1 MSKTLKK
8 PIAIKTSQG
17 NKTLKLSHTAEKL
30 KKNSL
35 TPENIETKPMSK
47 SKRYNEEFIELL
59 DELAQLMIKK
69 GEPFRSRAYKKAE
82 EAIIKFP
89 DDINTIS
96 QLKDIPGI
104 GTTIL
109 TKLEEYIKTGKVS
122 VLERERNDPANILAG
137 IYGIGPKKA
146 KELVEAGITTIAQ
159 LENKPGI
166 DMLNDKQKL
175 GVKYYQDIQKR
186 IPREEIVEF
195 GELFKQ
201 LFDKV
206 APKNSDFEIVG
217 SFRRGAKTSGDI
229 DIIITNNDNNREAFD
244 KVLDLLIK
252 DKIITEVLSRGKTK
266 SLTLVQIKKDGPIRR
281 VDFLYTPPDEYA
293 FALFYF
299 TGSKL
304 FNTIVRQQAL
314 DLGYT
319 LNEHGFSN
327 MNKGVKGKKVDKYFP
342 TEASILNFLGFE
354 YVKPENRV
362 DGRQLKPF
370 KEPTPK
376 EESDEELLK
385 ALENLET
392 EVKEPLLF
400 GDQSKESVV
409 PVESEDDDEDISDE
423 ALLKALESSPKVKK
437 EMMKKNK
444 TLKKP
449 TELFPSAT
457 KMIENFKAKGISV
470 LKTMTEKQLTELIKL
485 ANTKYYC
492 DEDPVFT
499 DSEYDVIREYILEKY
514 PHNKEAKAG
523 HTQCV
528 IENSKTKV
536 KLPYE
541 LWSMDK
547 IKPTT
552 DAVTKWTK
560 KYKGPYV
567 ISAKL
572 DGISALYVNNKDGVK
587 MYTRGNG
594 IYGQDISHLIPYLVK
609 KDYKNIAIRGE
620 IIISKENFDEY
631 YKKDFANPRN
641 FVAGIVNKKKVDKD
655 ILKHLDFVA
664 YEVIS
669 PEMKPFQQ
677 MLDLGAKE
685 IKHVKFDVKKEISN
699 EILSEI
705 LLKWRDDYE
714 YEIDGIIVVND
725 EIYPRPKGNPEYA
738 FAFKMVISDQVAEVK
753 VVDIIWTP
761 SKDGYLV
768 PRVQIEPI
776 VLGGVKIEY
785 ATGFNAKFIEENNIG
800 VGAVISIIRSGDV
813 IPHILGTVVPASKPL
828 MPTEEYEWDS
838 THTNILVVDKDN
850 PIVKEKNILG
860 FFKNIEVD
868 GLGPGNIKKIIEAG
882 FDTVPK
888 ILAMTK
894 ADFLKVPGFKTKTTD
909 KLYDGIHSKLEKA
922 TLYELMTASNSFGRG
937 FGDKRFE
944 SILDMYPDILV
955 AKESDKEKIA
965 KLVKVEGVAKKTA
978 EKFVEHIPDFTKFM
992 KDAKLD
998 GKLSLTITKP
1008 SEIDKSHLL
1017 YGKKIVMT
1025 GFRDKDLIQ
1034 KLKDIGADN
1043 NASVSKNTFVVLVKK
1058 DKDEVTGKAEE
1069 ARKLDIPIMTRDE
1082 FINKYL

>member
-8 PIAIKTSQG
+8 PLVIKTNQG
-17 NKTLKLSHTAEKL
+17 NKTLKLSNSAEKL
-30 KKNSL
+30 KKKSL
-35 TPENIETKPMSK
+35 TPENIETKSMSK

-59 DELAQLMIKK
+59 GELAQLMIKK
-69 GEPFRSRAYKKAE
+69 GEPFRSRAYQKAE

-89 DDINTIS
+89 DDIYDIK
-96 QLKDIPGI
+96 QLKNIPGI

-146 KELVEAGITTIAQ
+146 KELVEAGIISIPQ
-159 LENKPGI
+159 LHDEPGI
-166 DMLNDKQKL
+166 DMLNEKQKL
-175 GVKYYQDIQKR
+175 GVKYYEDIKKR
-186 IPREEIVEF
+186 IPREEIIEF
-195 GELFKQ
+195 GKLFKQ

-229 DIIITNNDNNREAFD
+229 DIIITNKDNNRDAFD
-244 KVLDLLIK
+244 KVLDLLIR

-266 SLTLVQIKKDGPIRR
+266 SLTLVQIKKDAPIRR

-304 FNTIVRQQAL
+304 FNTIVRHKAL

-319 LNEHGFSN
+319 LNEHGLSQ
-327 MNKGVKGKKVDKYFP
+327 MHKGIKGKKVDKYFP
-342 TEASILNFLGFE
+342 TEESILNFLGFK
-354 YVKPENRV
+354 YVKPEDRV
-362 DGRQLKPF
+362 DGRQLQPF
-370 KEPTPK
+370 TESSK
-376 EESDEELLK
+376 EEEFSEEELLE
-385 ALENLET
+385 ALEKLEI
-392 EVKEPLLF
+392 E
-400 GDQSKESVV
+400 DQYKKSVV
-409 PVESEDDDEDISDE
+409 IEKDDTDSDDEYTEE
-423 ALLKALESSPKVKK
+423 ALLKALESPKK
-437 EMMKKNK
+437 EMIPKNK

-449 TELFPSAT
+449 TALFPGVT
-457 KMIENFKAKGISV
+457 KMIDEFKTKGISV
-470 LKTMTEKQLTELIKL
+470 LKTMTETQLTEIIKL

-499 DSEYDVIREYILEKY
+499 DSEYDIIREYILEKY
-514 PHNKEAKAG
+514 PDNKEAKAG
-523 HTQCV
+523 HTQCI

-547 IKPTT
+547 IKPST

-560 KYKGPYV
+560 QYKGPYV

-572 DGISALYVNNKDGVK
+572 DGISALYVNNKDGIK

-594 IYGQDISHLIPYLVK
+594 VYGQDISHLIPYLVK
-609 KDYKNIAIRGE
+609 KDYKDMAIRGE
-620 IIISKENFDEY
+620 IIISKDNFDKY

-685 IKHVKFDVKKEISN
+685 IKHVKFDVKEEISN
-699 EILSEI
+699 IILSEI

-725 EIYPRPKGNPEYA
+725 EIYPRPKGNPDYA

-800 VGAVISIIRSGDV
+800 VGAVISIVRSGDV
-813 IPHILGTVVPASKPL
+813 IPHILGTVVPSSKPL
-828 MPTEEYEWDS
+828 MPTQEYEWDS
-838 THTNILVVDKDN
+838 THTNILLVDKDD

-894 ADFLKVPGFKTKTTD
+894 SDFLKVPGFKTKTTD

-922 TLYELMTASNSFGRG
+922 TLYRLMTASNSFGRG

-944 SILDMYPDILV
+944 AILDMYPNILV
-955 AKESDKEKIA
+955 AKESDKDKIA

-978 EKFVEHIPDFTKFM
+978 EKFVQHIPDFIKFM
-992 KDAKLD
+992 KEAKLD
-998 GKLSLTITKP
+998 SKLTPTITEP
-1008 SEIDKSHLL
+1008 SEIDKSHPL
-1017 YGKKIVMT
+1017 YGKKVVMT

-1034 KLKDIGADN
+1034 KLKDIGAEN
-1043 NASVSKNTFVVLVKK
+1043 SASVSKNTFVVLVKR
-1058 DKDEVTGKAEE
+1058 DKDELTGKTEE
-1069 ARKLDIPIMTRDE
+1069 AKKLDIPIMTLDE
-1082 FINKYL
+1082 FVNKYFK

>member
-1 MSKTLKK
+1 MSNTLKK
-8 PIAIKTSQG
+8 PIVIKPNQG
-17 NKTLKLSHTAEKL
+17 NKTLKLSNSAEKL
-30 KKNSL
+30 KKKSL
-35 TPENIETKPMSK
+35 TPENIETKSMSK

-59 DELAQLMIKK
+59 GELAQLMIKK
-69 GEPFRSRAYKKAE
+69 GEPFRSRAYQKAE

-89 DDINTIS
+89 DDIYDIK
-96 QLKDIPGI
+96 QLKNIPGI

-146 KELVEAGITTIAQ
+146 NELVEAGIISIAQ
-159 LENKPGI
+159 LHDEPGI
-166 DMLNDKQKL
+166 DMLNEKQKL
-175 GVKYYQDIQKR
+175 GVKYYEDIQKR

-229 DIIITNNDNNREAFD
+229 DIIITNKNNNRDAFD
-244 KVLDLLIK
+244 KVLDVLIR

-304 FNTIVRQQAL
+304 FNTIVRQKAL

-319 LNEHGFSN
+319 LNEHGLSQ
-327 MNKGVKGKKVDKYFP
+327 MHKGIKGKKVDQYFP

-354 YVKPENRV
+354 YVKPEDRV

-370 KEPTPK
+370 TKDIPDEFS
-376 EESDEELLK
+376 EEELLE
-385 ALENLET
+385 ALEKLET
-392 EVKEPLLF
+392 E
-400 GDQSKESVV
+400 DQPKESVV
-409 PVESEDDDEDISDE
+409 LVESKEDDDEDDDEDEDISDE
-423 ALLKALESSPKVKK
+423 ALLKALESSPKIKK
-437 EMMKKNK
+437 EIIKKNK

-449 TELFPSAT
+449 TTLFPGAT
-457 KMIENFKAKGISV
+457 KMIDEFKAKGISV
-470 LKTMTEKQLTELIKL
+470 LKTMTEKQLTEIIKL

-499 DSEYDVIREYILEKY
+499 DSEYDIIREYILEKY
-514 PHNKEAKAG
+514 PDNKEAKAG
-523 HTQCV
+523 HTQCI
-528 IENSKTKV
+528 IENLKTKV

-560 KYKGPYV
+560 QYKGPYV

-594 IYGQDISHLIPYLVK
+594 VYGQDISHLIPYLVK
-609 KDYKNIAIRGE
+609 KDHKDMAIRGE
-620 IIISKENFDEY
+620 IIISKENFDKY

-677 MLDLGAKE
+677 MLDLVAKE

-785 ATGFNAKFIEENNIG
+785 ATGFNAKFIEQNNIG
-800 VGAVISIIRSGDV
+800 VGAVISIVRSGDV

-828 MPTEEYEWDS
+828 MPTQEYEWDS
-838 THTNILVVDKDN
+838 THTNILLVDKED

-922 TLYELMTASNSFGRG
+922 TLYRLMTASNSFGRG

-944 SILDMYPDILV
+944 AILDMYPDILV
-955 AKESDKEKIA
+955 TKESDKEKVA

-978 EKFVEHIPDFTKFM
+978 EKFVEHIPSFIKFI
-992 KDAKLD
+992 KEAKLD
-998 GKLSLTITKP
+998 SKLTPKISEP
-1008 SEIDKSHLL
+1008 SEIDKSHPL

-1034 KLKDIGADN
+1034 KLKDIGAEN
-1043 NASVSKNTFVVLVKK
+1043 SASVSKNTFVVLVKR
-1058 DKDEVTGKAEE
+1058 DKDEVTGKTEE
-1069 ARKLDIPIMTRDE
+1069 ARKLDIPIMTLDE
-1082 FINKYL
+1082 FVNKYFK

>member
-1 MSKTLKK
+1 MSKTLKQQL
-8 PIAIKTSQG
+8 IIKTNSS
-17 NKTLKLSHTAEKL
+17 NKTLKLSNSAEKL
-30 KKNSL
+30 KKKSL
-35 TPENIETKPMSK
+35 TPENIEAKSMSQ
-47 SKRYNEEFIELL
+47 SKRYNEEFIEVLG
-59 DELAQLMIKK
+59 ELAQLMIKK
-69 GEPFRSRAYKKAE
+69 GEPFRSRAYQKAE

-89 DDINTIS
+89 DDIYNIK
-96 QLKDIPGI
+96 QLKNIPGI

-146 KELVEAGITTIAQ
+146 KELVEAGIISIAQ
-159 LENKPGI
+159 LHDEPGI
-166 DMLNDKQKL
+166 DMLNEKQKL
-175 GVKYYQDIQKR
+175 GVKYYEDIEKK
-186 IPREEIVEF
+186 IPRAEIVEF
-195 GELFKQ
+195 RELFKQ

-229 DIIITNNDNNREAFD
+229 DIIITNKNNNREAFD
-244 KVLDLLIK
+244 KVLDLLIR

-266 SLTLVQIKKDGPIRR
+266 SLTLVQIKKDAPIRR

-304 FNTIVRQQAL
+304 FNTIVRQKTL

-319 LNEHGFSN
+319 LNEHGLSN
-327 MNKGVKGKKVDKYFP
+327 MSKGIKGKKVDKYFP
-342 TEASILNFLGFE
+342 TEESILNFLGFK
-354 YVKPENRV
+354 YVKPEDRV
-362 DGRQLKPF
+362 DGQQLQPF
-370 KEPTPK
+370 TESSK
-376 EESDEELLK
+376 EEEFSEEELLE
-385 ALENLET
+385 ALEKLEI
-392 EVKEPLLF
+392 E
-400 GDQSKESVV
+400 DQSKKSVI
-409 PVESEDDDEDISDE
+409 EKDDTDSDSDDEYIEE
-423 ALLKALESSPKVKK
+423 ALLKALESPKK
-437 EMMKKNK
+437 EMIKKNK

-449 TELFPSAT
+449 STLFPGAI
-457 KMIENFKAKGISV
+457 KMVDSFKAKGISV
-470 LKTMTEKQLTELIKL
+470 LKTMTETQLTEIIKL

-499 DSEYDVIREYILEKY
+499 DSEYDIIREYILEKY
-514 PHNKEAKAG
+514 PDNKEAKAG
-523 HTQCV
+523 HTQCI

-547 IKPTT
+547 IKPST

-560 KYKGPYV
+560 QYKGPYV

-572 DGISALYVNNKDGVK
+572 DGISALYVNNKDGIK

-609 KDYKNIAIRGE
+609 KDYKDMAIRGE
-620 IIISKENFDEY
+620 IIISKDNFDKY

-655 ILKHLDFVA
+655 VLKYLDFVA
-664 YEVIS
+664 YEVIY

-677 MLDLGAKE
+677 MLDLGSKE

-705 LLKWRDDYE
+705 LLKWREDYQ
-714 YEIDGIIVVND
+714 YEIDGLIVVND
-725 EIYPRPKGNPEYA
+725 EIYPRPKGNPDYA

-800 VGAVISIIRSGDV
+800 VGAVISIVRSGDV
-813 IPHILGTVVPASKPL
+813 IPHILGTVVPSSKPL
-828 MPTEEYEWDS
+828 MPTQEYEWDS
-838 THTNILVVDKDN
+838 THTNILLVDKDD

-909 KLYDGIHSKLEKA
+909 KLYHGIHSKLEKA

-944 SILDMYPDILV
+944 AILDMYPDILV
-955 AKESDKEKIA
+955 TKETDQEKIA

-978 EKFVEHIPDFTKFM
+978 EKFVEHIPSFIKFM
-992 KDAKLD
+992 KEAKLD
-998 GKLSLTITKP
+998 SKLTLTITEP
-1008 SEIDKSHLL
+1008 SEIDKSHPL

-1034 KLKDIGADN
+1034 KLKDIGAEN
-1043 NASVSKNTFVVLVKK
+1043 SASVNKNTFVVLVKR
-1058 DKDEVTGKAEE
+1058 DKDELTGKTEE
-1069 ARKLDIPIMTRDE
+1069 AKKLDIPIMTLDE
-1082 FINKYL
+1082 FVNKYFK

>member
-122 VLERERNDPANILAG
+122 VLERERSDPANILAG

-229 DIIITNNDNNREAFD
+229 DIIITNNDNNREVFD

-362 DGRQLKPF
+362 DGRQLKPI

-385 ALENLET
+385 ALEKLET

-409 PVESEDDDEDISDE
+409 PIESEDDDEDISDE

-457 KMIENFKAKGISV
+457 KMIDNFKAKGISV

-499 DSEYDVIREYILEKY
+499 DSEYDIIREYILEKY

-677 MLDLGAKE
+677 MLDLGAKD

-738 FAFKMVISDQVAEVK
+738 FAFKMVISDQIAEVK

-776 VLGGVKIEY
+776 ILGGVKIEY

-978 EKFVEHIPDFTKFM
+978 EKFVQHIPDFTKFM

-998 GKLSLTITKP
+998 GKLSLTITEP

-1034 KLKDIGADN
+1034 KLKEIGADN

>member
-1 MSKTLKK
+1 MSKTLKQQL
-8 PIAIKTSQG
+8 IIKTNSS
-17 NKTLKLSHTAEKL
+17 NKTLKLSNSAEKL
-30 KKNSL
+30 KKKSL
-35 TPENIETKPMSK
+35 TPENIEAKSMSQ
-47 SKRYNEEFIELL
+47 SKRYNEEFIEVLG
-59 DELAQLMIKK
+59 ELAQLMIKK
-69 GEPFRSRAYKKAE
+69 GEPFRSRAYQKAE

-89 DDINTIS
+89 DDIYNIK
-96 QLKDIPGI
+96 QLKNIPGI

-146 KELVEAGITTIAQ
+146 KELVEAGIISIAQ
-159 LENKPGI
+159 LHDEPGI
-166 DMLNDKQKL
+166 DMLNEKQKL
-175 GVKYYQDIQKR
+175 GVKYYEDIEKR
-186 IPREEIVEF
+186 IPRAEIVEF
-195 GELFKQ
+195 RELFKQ

-229 DIIITNNDNNREAFD
+229 DIIITNKNNNREAFD

-266 SLTLVQIKKDGPIRR
+266 SLTLVQIKKDAPIRR

-304 FNTIVRQQAL
+304 FNTIVRQKAL

-319 LNEHGFSN
+319 LNEHGLSY
-327 MNKGVKGKKVDKYFP
+327 MSKGIKGKKVDESFP

-362 DGRQLKPF
+362 DGQQLKPF
-370 KEPTPK
+370 IQSSK
-376 EESDEELLK
+376 EEEFSEEELLE
-385 ALENLET
+385 ALEKLEI
-392 EVKEPLLF
+392 K
-400 GDQSKESVV
+400 DQSKKSVI
-409 PVESEDDDEDISDE
+409 EKDDTDSDSDDEYTEE
-423 ALLKALESSPKVKK
+423 ALLKALESSPEIKK
-437 EMMKKNK
+437 EKTPKNK

-449 TELFPSAT
+449 SALFPGVT
-457 KMIENFKAKGISV
+457 KMIDEFKTKGILV
-470 LKTMTEKQLTELIKL
+470 LKTMTEKQLTEIIKL
-485 ANTKYYC
+485 ANAKYYC

-499 DSEYDVIREYILEKY
+499 DSEYDIIREYILEKY
-514 PHNKEAKAG
+514 PDNKEAKSG
-523 HTQCV
+523 HTQCI

-547 IKPTT
+547 IKPIT

-560 KYKGPYV
+560 RYKGPYV

-594 IYGQDISHLIPYLVK
+594 IYGQDISHLIPHLVK
-609 KDYKNIAIRGE
+609 KDYKDMAIRGE
-620 IIISKENFDEY
+620 IIISKENFDKY

-655 ILKHLDFVA
+655 VLKYLDFVA
-664 YEVIS
+664 YEVIY

-677 MLDLGAKE
+677 MLDLGSKE
-685 IKHVKFDVKKEISN
+685 IKHVKFDVKEEISN

-705 LLKWRDDYE
+705 LLKWREDYQ
-714 YEIDGIIVVND
+714 YEIDGLIVVND
-725 EIYPRPKGNPEYA
+725 EIYPRPKGNPDYA

-776 VLGGVKIEY
+776 ILGGVKIEY

-828 MPTEEYEWDS
+828 MPSQEYEWDS
-838 THTNILVVDKDN
+838 THTNILLVDKDN

-868 GLGPGNIKKIIEAG
+868 GLGPGNIKKMIDAG

-894 ADFLKVPGFKTKTTD
+894 TDFLKVPGFKTKTTD

-944 SILDMYPDILV
+944 AILDIYPDILV
-955 AKESDKEKIA
+955 IKETDREKIA

-978 EKFVEHIPDFTKFM
+978 EKFVQHIPDFIKFM
-992 KDAKLD
+992 KQAKLD
-998 GKLSLTITKP
+998 NKLNPMITEP
-1008 SEIDKSHLL
+1008 SEIDKTHQL

-1034 KLKDIGADN
+1034 KLKDIGAEN
-1043 NASVSKNTFVVLVKK
+1043 STSVSKNTFVVLVKQ

-1069 ARKLDIPIMTRDE
+1069 AKKLEIPIMTRDE
-1082 FINKYL
+1082 FINKYFK

>member
-1 MSKTLKK
+1 MSKTLKQQL
-8 PIAIKTSQG
+8 IIKTNSS
-17 NKTLKLSHTAEKL
+17 NKTLKLSNSAEKL
-30 KKNSL
+30 KKKSL
-35 TPENIETKPMSK
+35 TPENIEAKSMSQ
-47 SKRYNEEFIELL
+47 SKRYNEEFIEVLG
-59 DELAQLMIKK
+59 ELAQLMIKK
-69 GEPFRSRAYKKAE
+69 GEPFRSRAYQKAE

-89 DDINTIS
+89 DDIYNIK
-96 QLKDIPGI
+96 QLKNIPGI

-146 KELVEAGITTIAQ
+146 KELVEAGIISIAQ
-159 LENKPGI
+159 LHDEPGI
-166 DMLNDKQKL
+166 DMLNEKQKL
-175 GVKYYQDIQKR
+175 GVKYYEDIEKK
-186 IPREEIVEF
+186 IPRAEIVEF
-195 GELFKQ
+195 RELFKQ

-229 DIIITNNDNNREAFD
+229 DIIITNKNNNREAFD
-244 KVLDLLIK
+244 KVLDLLIR

-266 SLTLVQIKKDGPIRR
+266 SLTLVQIKKDAPIRR

-304 FNTIVRQQAL
+304 FNTIVRQKTL

-319 LNEHGFSN
+319 LNEHGLSN
-327 MNKGVKGKKVDKYFP
+327 MSKGIKGKKVDKYFP
-342 TEASILNFLGFE
+342 TEESILNFLGFK
-354 YVKPENRV
+354 YVKPEDRV
-362 DGRQLKPF
+362 DGRQLQPF
-370 KEPTPK
+370 TESSK
-376 EESDEELLK
+376 EEEFSEEELLE
-385 ALENLET
+385 ALEKLEI
-392 EVKEPLLF
+392 E
-400 GDQSKESVV
+400 DQSKKSVI
-409 PVESEDDDEDISDE
+409 EKDDTNSDDEYTEE
-423 ALLKALESSPKVKK
+423 ALLKALESPKK
-437 EMMKKNK
+437 EMIKKNK

-449 TELFPSAT
+449 STLFPGAI
-457 KMIENFKAKGISV
+457 KMVDSFKAKGISV
-470 LKTMTEKQLTELIKL
+470 LKTMTETQLTEIIKL

-499 DSEYDVIREYILEKY
+499 DSEYDIIREYILEKY
-514 PHNKEAKAG
+514 PDNKEAKAG
-523 HTQCV
+523 HTQCI

-547 IKPTT
+547 IKPST

-560 KYKGPYV
+560 QYKGPYV

-572 DGISALYVNNKDGVK
+572 DGISALYVNNKDGIK

-594 IYGQDISHLIPYLVK
+594 VYGQDISHLIPYLVK
-609 KDYKNIAIRGE
+609 KDYKDMAIRGE
-620 IIISKENFDEY
+620 IIISKDNFDKY

-641 FVAGIVNKKKVDKD
+641 FVAGIVNKKKVDQD

-664 YEVIS
+664 YEVIY

-677 MLDLGAKE
+677 MLDLGAKA

-705 LLKWRDDYE
+705 LLKWREDYE
-714 YEIDGIIVVND
+714 YEIDGLIVVND
-725 EIYPRPKGNPEYA
+725 EIYPRPKGNPDYA

-800 VGAVISIIRSGDV
+800 VGAVISIVRSGDV
-813 IPHILGTVVPASKPL
+813 IPHILGTVVPSSKPL
-828 MPTEEYEWDS
+828 MPTQEYEWDS
-838 THTNILVVDKDN
+838 THTNILLVDKDD

-909 KLYDGIHSKLEKA
+909 KLYHGIHSKLEKA

-944 SILDMYPDILV
+944 AILDMYPDILV
-955 AKESDKEKIA
+955 TKETDQEKIA

-978 EKFVEHIPDFTKFM
+978 EKFVEHIPSFIKFM
-992 KDAKLD
+992 KEAKLD
-998 GKLSLTITKP
+998 SKLTLTITEP
-1008 SEIDKSHLL
+1008 SEIDKSHPL

-1034 KLKDIGADN
+1034 KLKDIGAEN
-1043 NASVSKNTFVVLVKK
+1043 SASVNKNTFVVLVKC
-1058 DKDEVTGKAEE
+1058 DKDELTGKTEE
-1069 ARKLDIPIMTRDE
+1069 AKKLDIPIMTLDE
-1082 FINKYL
+1082 FVNKYFK